1 MFTLEDNKLTFLL
14 MIGGRKME
22 NKNLDSYGYL
32 LNCPDEMLGNVNKT
46 MNDKRAIINWNNF
59 NVGDAF
65 YTENIYRCVMVD
77 HVIKRIMFV
86 TEEEYKNEFEL
97 KYNNNKYKK
106 PNMREKIKE
115 YIGELD
121 TEIDR
126 LESDLEKQMTY
137 NVEAC
142 KVTATESRLNAI
154 IEVKNDLLGRLEE
167 VIQ

>member
-1 MFTLEDNKLTFLL
+1 
-14 MIGGRKME
+14 ME

-77 HVIKRIMFV
+77 HVMKRIMFV
-86 TEEEYKNEFEL
+86 TEEEYKNEFDL

-106 PNMREKIKE
+106 PDMREKIKE
-115 YIGELD
+115 YIGELN

-154 IEVKNDLLGRLEE
+154 IEVKNDLLERLEE
-167 VIQ
+167 VI